1 RSILRAEGEEERSV
15 VLEHHSAVDA
25 RENDQGDFHP
35 GEVWRRLAAENWDA
49 PIIVTTT
56 VQLFQSLFAC
66 RTQGARKLHRI
77 AESVII
83 LDEAQSL
90 PVPLLTPILDALQQI
105 CTHYGASV
113 VLSTATQPAF
123 DTIPAFARLTARE
136 IVPDPARHFAAL
148 RRVNYEWRT
157 ETPVSWS
164 MVAEMMWDEPTVLTI
179 VNTKRDAMALL
190 DALNDPEALHLSTLL
205 CGIHRRQVI
214 EEVKRRL
221 AAGLPCRLVTTQVV
235 EAGVDLDFPLVLRAL
250 APLDGII
257 QAAGR
262 CNREGKLVHGR
273 VIVFQPAE
281 GGLPKG
287 DYERGVQGTR
297 LLLSAGKLDPDDPA
311 TSRRYFEWLF
321 QRTDLDKHNIQ
332 ELRKAMDYPEVA
344 RRFRMIDEQTESVV
358 VLFGTSKTKE
368 LVQRSLDRLRTD
380 KGSSRGVFR
389 ALQPYL
395 VSLRPG
401 EATRNS
407 RWIIPI
413 IDGLGL
419 WTGRYDQIRGLL
431 AEDPEPE
438 AWVV

>member
-1 RSILRAEGEEERSV
+1 
-15 VLEHHSAVDA
+15 
-25 RENDQGDFHP
+25 
-35 GEVWRRLAAENWDA
+35 
-49 PIIVTTT
+49 
-56 VQLFQSLFAC
+56 
-66 RTQGARKLHRI
+66 
-77 AESVII
+77 
-83 LDEAQSL
+83 
-90 PVPLLTPILDALQQI
+90 
-105 CTHYGASV
+105 
-113 VLSTATQPAF
+113 
-123 DTIPAFARLTARE
+123 
-136 IVPDPARHFAAL
+136 
-148 RRVNYEWRT
+148 T